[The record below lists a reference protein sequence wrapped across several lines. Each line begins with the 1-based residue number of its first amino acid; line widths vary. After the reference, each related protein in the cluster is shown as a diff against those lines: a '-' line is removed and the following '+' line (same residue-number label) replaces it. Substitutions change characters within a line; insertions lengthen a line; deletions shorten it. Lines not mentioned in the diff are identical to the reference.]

1 MNRIYRSVTV
11 LLLLLSV
18 ELANAEPYVEIVIGD
33 TTPKQ
38 VGKGKFEPGK
48 LNNPFAVDFD
58 ANENMYIVE
67 YQGGRIH
74 RMTPDGKLTHVAG
87 RPDAKGYT
95 GDGGPPKQ
103 ATFNLLHNLAIAP
116 DGKLYMSDHLN
127 SVVRT
132 FDPKTNAIA
141 SYAGN
146 GKKGFAGD
154 DESVTKARFNMV
166 MCVMLNPAKDTL
178 YIADIRNYRIRAIN
192 MKSQTISTVAG
203 NGKRGIPKDA
213 AISTKAPLVDPRAA
227 AADKKGNLYIVER
240 GGHALRVVRTDG
252 KIYTLAG
259 TGKKGKADGSALK
272 ATMNGPKHL
281 DIDDDGNVY
290 IADDNNH
297 LIRKYDPKS
306 KTLTTVLG
314 KGKTKLN
321 RPHGVCVHKGYLY
334 VADSWHHRILKIK
347 L

>member
-1 MNRIYRSVTV
+1 
-11 LLLLLSV
+11 
-18 ELANAEPYVEIVIGD
+18 
-33 TTPKQ
+33 
-38 VGKGKFEPGK
+38 
-48 LNNPFAVDFD
+48 
-58 ANENMYIVE
+58 
-67 YQGGRIH
+67 
-74 RMTPDGKLTHVAG
+74 
-87 RPDAKGYT
+87 
-95 GDGGPPKQ
+95 
-103 ATFNLLHNLAIAP
+103 
-116 DGKLYMSDHLN
+116 
-127 SVVRT
+127 
-132 FDPKTNAIA
+132 
-141 SYAGN
+141 
-146 GKKGFAGD
+146 
-154 DESVTKARFNMV
+154 MV